1 MEAGGLQL
9 QTYPRNSNLRIFH
22 THRIR
27 KPTSL
32 VGLLIGTT
40 SLAIIDLKTLHK
52 LPVQVLQEEVQLVGE
67 EGVMVNQPSEVELLA
82 HSHTF
87 MWRTNLAFHSST
99 TRQALSVEG
108 ALCPV
113 EEVALVEGQ
122 VTLPEARLKGAVERS
137 VQAGECNAVPEGV
150 GGTGRK

>member
-1 MEAGGLQL
+1 MEAGALQL
-9 QTYPRNSNLRIFH
+9 RTCLRNSSSRIFH
-22 THRIR
+22 THRTQ

-40 SLAIIDLKTLHK
+40 SLAIIDLRTLHK
-52 LPVQVLQEEVQLVGE
+52 LPVQVLQEVVQLAGE
-67 EGVMVNQPSEVELLA
+67 EDVMVNQPSEVELRA

-99 TRQALSVEG
+99 TKQALSVEG
-108 ALCPV
+108 VLCPV

-122 VTLPEARLKGAVERS
+122 ATIPEARVKEAVERS
-137 VQAGECNAVPEGV
+137 VQVGESNAVPEGV